1 MKKRKDVSLKVKLL
15 RGFIT
20 IIGLLCIL
28 AVVGTFGITLI
39 QNNAEAIYEK
49 NLNNIDVLHQEKEV
63 LQEMRYQITAMIAGQ
78 NLEDVKEGKK
88 EIAEL
93 ISLYQQISAGILT
106 ESISQEDQDKIT
118 QFNQMSGNYVNDI
131 LNLSEL
137 CEQGEFEQANIVVK
151 AAADT
156 RMQMFRLIDELIASN
171 QSYAMAENEQNQT
184 EYKNTLIVSL
194 LIVIISIV
202 AALIIAL
209 KLSYYISKET
219 KKGVYFAKALEEKNL
234 ALSITT
240 TSHDELGTL
249 VNSLENARIK
259 LKQVMA
265 KISEEAVDVSVTG
278 QELYASIEELNT
290 TFDEIHVSTSRI
302 VTHIEDV
309 NAATEELSASVSQI
323 DQAMNQLV
331 SDSEKNNAATSE
343 IRKRAEETRDKGKES
358 QLLTETLY
366 NEKAVKIRKAIKDGE
381 VVEEINV
388 IANSI
393 ADISR
398 QTNLLALNAAIE
410 AARAG
415 ENGKGFAVVA
425 EQVKMLSQQSS
436 EYVKNIQGVVD
447 EVKKAVRNLSENAG
461 DILQFI
467 DTRVKEDYGIFTQ
480 IGEHYVADADFISQ
494 LSETTAAITEEI
506 SASSMT
512 IGEAILMIG
521 DRIQNTT
528 VESEDILG
536 SMRELTKAV
545 EDITLAAH
553 KQAAI
558 ADELNTVVQEF
569 TI

>member
-156 RMQMFRLIDELIASN
+156 RMQMFGLIDELIASN

-209 KLSYYISKET
+209 KLSNYISKET

-331 SDSEKNNAATSE
+331 RDSEKNNAATSE

>member
-209 KLSYYISKET
+209 NLSNYISKET
-219 KKGVYFAKALEEKNL
+219 KKGVHFAKALEEKNL